1 MLREYNSGK
10 NTQLNTK
17 IHFPVGIAKEVRCHC
32 KPQSAKVVQKIA
44 RQPAPCRWH
53 RNVKT
58 MAQNIVASYG
68 IVPCL
73 KVNVSKQLSH
83 WTSTVS
89 THFFYYYPRCWR
101 QCNGFNQKSTIIF
114 AWHFTLEISS
124 EPQLFE
130 LRIQLKCR
138 RANCRNQ
145 LEYGERETPWLETN
159 DFLCSTFRWMNAF
172 YIHAHSSESTR
183 TERRPL
189 YE

>member
-32 KPQSAKVVQKIA
+32 KPRSAKVVQKIA

-89 THFFYYYPRCWR
+89 THFFFP
-101 QCNGFNQKSTIIF
+101 I
-114 AWHFTLEISS
+114 ISS
-124 EPQLFE
+124 L
-130 LRIQLKCR
+130 LTSV
-138 RANCRNQ
+138 
-145 LEYGERETPWLETN
+145 ERLQPKIYN
-159 DFLCSTFRWMNAF
+159 YFRMTF
-172 YIHAHSSESTR
+172 YIGNFERTAIVRAADSIKMSTR
-183 TERRPL
+183 KLPKSIRIWRKRNPMTRNKWFSVLDISLNECILHTRAL
-189 YE
+189 